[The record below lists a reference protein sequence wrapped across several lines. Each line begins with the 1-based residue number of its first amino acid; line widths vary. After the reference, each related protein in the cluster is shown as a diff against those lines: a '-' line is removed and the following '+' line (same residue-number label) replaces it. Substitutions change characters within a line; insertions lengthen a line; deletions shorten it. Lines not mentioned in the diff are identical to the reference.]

1 MLIDLKGQYTRMKA
15 MMSRHVE
22 GIRHQMFSDSTNAVQ
37 KLLRKLIKDIEDFLL
52 EKADQVFI
60 SVKRD
65 YESVVLGRQAATHQ
79 LPREQRQIRADV
91 NNIVEG
97 SELIFKKAV
106 GLEPD
111 TPEPAVDDP
120 EEKNAPVE
128 AEEAVQDA
136 MMDGVENA
144 EDTEDTEDA
153 KNDIE
158 MEADVDGKTDKDDN
172 ASVEQTTEATTQQDN
187 ADSNNHP
194 TESATLRSPTAHTVA
209 LGTRENGSSSAHEPA
224 RPDAEKTETLVEASN
239 GVKICTATD
248 NRIATQHSSGREKK
262 LLEFRSMPANELGQG
277 VDCEAAES
285 SLRHERSSSVLSWV
299 QSWFS
304 PHE

>member
-1 MLIDLKGQYTRMKA
+1 MLTDLKGQYARMKA

-22 GIRHQMFSDSTNAVQ
+22 GVRHQMFSDSTNAVQ

-91 NNIVEG
+91 KNIVEG
-97 SELIFKKAV
+97 TELIFQKAV
-106 GLEPD
+106 GLEPE
-111 TPEPAVDDP
+111 TPEQAVEDP
-120 EEKNAPVE
+120 EEKNAQAEV
-128 AEEAVQDA
+128 EEAVQDV
-136 MMDGVENA
+136 MMEDIENA
-144 EDTEDTEDA
+144 EDS

-158 MEADVDGKTDKDDN
+158 MEADVDGKTGKDDN
-172 ASVEQTTEATTQQDN
+172 TSVEQTTEVTTQQGN

-194 TESATLRSPTAHTVA
+194 TESATLRSPAAPTVG
-209 LGTRENGSSSAHEPA
+209 LVTRENGSPSAHEPA
-224 RPDAEKTETLVEASN
+224 SLSSHEPPSTYAERTGTLVEASN

-248 NRIATQHSSGREKK
+248 NRIAAQHSSGREKE
-262 LLEFRSMPANELGQG
+262 LLESRSMSANELDQE

-299 QSWFS
+299 QSWF
-304 PHE
+304 

>member
-1 MLIDLKGQYTRMKA
+1 MLTDLKGQYARMKA

-22 GIRHQMFSDSTNAVQ
+22 GTRHQMFSDSTNAVQ

-65 YESVVLGRQAATHQ
+65 YESAVLGRQAPTHQ

-91 NNIVEG
+91 NNIVEDT
-97 SELIFKKAV
+97 ELIFKKAV
-106 GLEPD
+106 GLEPE
-111 TPEPAVDDP
+111 TPEQVVEDP
-120 EEKNAPVE
+120 EEKNAPVK
-128 AEEAVQDA
+128 AEEAMQDV
-136 MMDGVENA
+136 MVDGIENV
-144 EDTEDTEDA
+144 EDT
-153 KNDIE
+153 KSDIE
-158 MEADVDGKTDKDDN
+158 MEADVDGKTGKDDN
-172 ASVEQTTEATTQQDN
+172 ASIEQTTDATTQQDN

-194 TESATLRSPTAHTVA
+194 TGSATLRSAAAHTAV
-209 LGTRENGSSSAHEPA
+209 LGTRENGNRSAHEPA
-224 RPDAEKTETLVEASN
+224 SPDAERTETLVEASN
-239 GVKICTATD
+239 GIKICAATD
-248 NRIATQHSSGREKK
+248 NRIATQHSSGREKE
-262 LLEFRSMPANELGQG
+262 LLESRSMSANELDQE
-277 VDCEAAES
+277 VDCEAAGS